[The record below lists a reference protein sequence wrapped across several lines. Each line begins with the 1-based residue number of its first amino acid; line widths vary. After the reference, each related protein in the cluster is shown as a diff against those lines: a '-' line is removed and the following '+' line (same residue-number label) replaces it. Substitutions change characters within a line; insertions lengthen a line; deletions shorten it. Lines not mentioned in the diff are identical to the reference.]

1 LQVLEAT
8 SNEPWGPHGTI
19 MADIAQATRNFN
31 DYHLIMAILYKRLN
45 DTGRN
50 WRHVYKSLTVLEY
63 LVANGSERVID
74 ELREHTYHI
83 QVSQLTP
90 YWPLWFLLSKICL
103 QDKNTINSLLELMN
117 DMCSCGYCGG
127 FSCNLIHGFCQLLK
141 QMYCVREVTSH
152 VLTGYVQGQQGP
164 ITTLYVDLFILLLS
178 YLLVQGQAKMK

>member
-1 LQVLEAT
+1 
-8 SNEPWGPHGTI
+8 
-19 MADIAQATRNFN
+19 MAAGDISYLMVVCVIVCQ
-31 DYHLIMAILYKRLN
+31 
-45 DTGRN
+45 
-50 WRHVYKSLTVLEY
+50 SLTVLEY

-74 ELREHTYHI
+74 ELQEHTYHI

-103 QDKNTINSLLELMN
+103 QDKSTINSLLELVN

-127 FSCNLIHGFCQLLK
+127 FSCNLIHDFCQLLK
-141 QMYCVREVTSH
+141 QMYCIHEVTSH
-152 VLTGYVQGQQGP
+152 VLTGYVQGQQGR